1 MFFFFLNL
9 YLRVKTIRR
18 SLFSAGKARN
28 IFTVPAQRY
37 TSAPALCPKMVW
49 TEFSH
54 LPFPQDIMLAH
65 YMDGIMMMGSDE
77 QEVATTL
84 DTLVRQLHARDW
96 EINPTHKNLWP
107 VTSVNVLGVQ

>member
-1 MFFFFLNL
+1 
-9 YLRVKTIRR
+9 
-18 SLFSAGKARN
+18 
-28 IFTVPAQRY
+28 
-37 TSAPALCPKMVW
+37 
-49 TEFSH
+49 
-54 LPFPQDIMLAH
+54 MLAH